1 MKKIYCVI
9 MAGGVGSRFW
19 PMSRE
24 DKPKQFIDILGTGK
38 TFIRQTY
45 ERFSSVVE
53 DANFLVVTNSRY
65 KDLVLEQLPE
75 LSPDQVLCEP
85 MRRNTAPCV
94 AYAAYRIAAQD
105 KNATM
110 IVTPADHL
118 ITDNITFNK
127 IIASALS
134 HVDKKEM
141 LMTIGIEPNRPET
154 GYGYIQVGSE
164 IDKAKRIFKVKT
176 FTEKPNAEMAEVFVD
191 SGEFFWNSGMFIWSV
206 SAIIDAIQKHTPDIN
221 ALFANG
227 VDVYGTPEEQGFIEL
242 IYPNCPNISIDYGI
256 MEKADNVDVICADFG
271 WSDIGSWCALFNKS
285 TKDDDENSSNSD
297 KITLYNTKRCV
308 VRAPQGKL
316 VVIDGLEDYIV
327 VDSEDALLI
336 TPSKKEQ
343 EIKNYVEDI
352 KLAYR
357 DEFV

>member
-1 MKKIYCVI
+1 

-24 DKPKQFIDILGTGK
+24 NKPKQFIDILGTGK

-53 DANFLVVTNSRY
+53 DANFLVVTNSKY

-75 LSPDQVLCEP
+75 LKESQVLCEP
-85 MRRNTAPCV
+85 MRRNTAPCI
-94 AYAAYRIAAQD
+94 AYAAYRIAAMD
-105 KNATM
+105 SNATM

-127 IIASALS
+127 IITSALN
-134 HVDKKEM
+134 HVDNKER
-141 LMTIGIEPNRPET
+141 LMTIGIQPNRPET
-154 GYGYIQVGSE
+154 GYGYIQVGDL
-164 IDKAKRIFKVKT
+164 IDNKEHIYKVKT
-176 FTEKPNAEMAEVFVD
+176 FTEKPNKEMAEVFVE
-191 SGEFFWNSGMFIWSV
+191 SGEFYWNSGMFIWSAN
-206 SAIIDAIQKHTPDIN
+206 SIIDAIQKHTPDISS
-221 ALFANG
+221 LFSKG
-227 VDVYGTPEEQGFIEL
+227 TDIYGTEAENGFIEE
-242 IYPNCPNISIDYGI
+242 IYPSCPNISIDYGI

-271 WSDIGSWCALFNKS
+271 WSDIGSWSALFNKS
-285 TKDDDENSSNSD
+285 SKDDNNNSKNSD
-297 KITLYNTKRCV
+297 KITLYNTKNCV
-308 VRAPQGKL
+308 VRAPKGKI

-327 VDSEDALLI
+327 VDSENALLI
-336 TPSKKEQ
+336 TPAAKEQ